1 MLSRPS
7 SRQIFGSCVVLPDP
21 VAPATMTTWLSRMA
35 SAISSRIRLTGSSGG
50 YAMLNSMLV
59 SVYPRAVEHP
69 GAGAGGYRREGGAG
83 PLGAR
88 AASVVRVDD
97 DRRDPP

>member
-1 MLSRPS
+1 MRSEMVRAASRRGCVCPMLSRPS

-69 GAGAGGYRREGGAG
+69 GGGRRW
-83 PLGAR
+83 L
-88 AASVVRVDD
+88 SS
-97 DRRDPP
+97 